1 MNRMRV
7 ELTFVDEI
15 LGSRPNDEEIYSRFI
30 ASKSP
35 DAKTMEQEVAEY
47 GVVEVDE
54 KGMTVFPRNENGDPC
69 VEAYQVKGFFK
80 AACGALRRV
89 DGTKSSK
96 VKAYKKIID
105 TNIFVYPY
113 ADVPRSRHIPIT
125 FDGDIGV
132 CQRPIRAQTMQG
144 ERVALSSSESIP
156 AGAKIAFDIEFF
168 NESDRDV
175 IVEWLDYGKYNGLG
189 QWRNSGKGAFVWEE
203 VPLVTPE
210 ATA

>member
-7 ELTFVDEI
+7 QLTFIDEI

-30 ASKSP
+30 ASKAP
-35 DAKTMEQEVAEY
+35 DAKTTEEEVAEF
-47 GVVEVDE
+47 GAVEVDE
-54 KGMTVFPRNENGDPC
+54 KGMTVFPRDEAGVPC
-69 VEAYQVKGFFK
+69 IEAYQVKGFFK

-105 TNIFVYPY
+105 TNIFVYPD
-113 ADVPRSRHIPIT
+113 ANDPCSRHIPIY
-125 FDGDIGV
+125 FVGDISV
-132 CQRPIRAQTMQG
+132 CQRPLRAQTMQG
-144 ERVALSSSESIP
+144 ERVALSSSESIA

-175 IVEWLDYGKYNGLG
+175 IIEWLDYGKYNGLG
-189 QWRNSGKGAFVWEE
+189 QWRNSGKGAFVWKELS
-203 VPLVTPE
+203 LVE
-210 ATA
+210 A